1 MTPSTLDINPFLPSN
16 IDDPYPLYDVL
27 RREHPVYRIPD
38 TDFYLVS
45 TWELVTE
52 AVSRTGDFSNNLTG
66 VLVRTPD
73 GSAVTFDMNGGG
85 QAVHVLATADEPDH
99 QHQRKLVL
107 PTLVAKRIRALEP
120 VMTEYT
126 QQLWDNGFDGR
137 RIEWVTSVA
146 DTLPLQMVAT
156 LIGLPAHDVPQL
168 LAWSYDST
176 ELLSGI
182 VTAERLTGV
191 VTSAAE
197 LTGYLYSKFREARAH
212 PVDDLLGDLVRCC
225 DAGELS
231 EDVAVLMLV
240 QLVGAG
246 GESTAGLIANSAR
259 LLAERPEIQ
268 TQLRE
273 DPLLVGAFL
282 EETLRLKSPFRGHH
296 RHVNADTTL
305 GGMTLPAGSHL
316 HTAVGFGEPRPRV
329 VRRTTGDEPRQSQS
343 PSTFRLRQRSTF
355 LCRGRAGSS
364 GSKDRDRSPSRKQC
378 ALHNRFRIPTPLG
391 PQHVRTP
398 PSEFVSRCHRIV
410 SLSCRNCGLS
420 SRSSAFRTDQFP
432 NRMDS

>member
-52 AVSRTGDFSNNLTG
+52 AVSRTEDFSSNLTG

-73 GSAVTFDMNGGG
+73 GSALTFDMDSGG

-120 VMTEYT
+120 TMLEYT

-137 RIEWVTSVA
+137 QIEWVTSVA

-156 LIGLPAHDVPQL
+156 LIGLPAHDLPQL
-168 LAWSYDST
+168 LEWSYDST

-182 VTAERLTGV
+182 VTAERLTDV

-197 LTGYLYSKFREARAH
+197 LTGYLYGKFREARTN

-268 TQLRE
+268 IQLRE
-273 DPLLVGAFL
+273 DPMLLGAFL
-282 EETLRLKSPFRGHH
+282 EETLRLESPFRGHH

-305 GGMTLPAGSHL
+305 GGVALPAGSHL
-316 HTAVGFGEPRPRV
+316 ILLWGSANRDPESFAEPQVMNLDRANLRAHFAFGKGTHFCVGAALARLEAKTAIAVLLENSSHV
-329 VRRTTGDEPRQSQS
+329 SVDSQS
-343 PSTFRLRQRSTF
+343 PPRWVPSMFVRRHQSLH
-355 LCRGRAGSS
+355 LNV
-364 GSKDRDRSPSRKQC
+364 SPHREV
-378 ALHNRFRIPTPLG
+378 TP
-391 PQHVRTP
+391 
-398 PSEFVSRCHRIV
+398 
-410 SLSCRNCGLS
+410 
-420 SRSSAFRTDQFP
+420 
-432 NRMDS
+432 

>member
-16 IDDPYPLYDVL
+16 IDDPYPLYDAL

-52 AVSRTGDFSNNLTG
+52 AVSRTDDFSNNLTG

-282 EETLRLKSPFRGHH
+282 EETLRLESPFRGHH

-305 GGMTLPAGSHL
+305 GGMTLAAGSHL
-316 HTAVGFGEPRPRV
+316 ILLWGSANRDPESFAEPQVMNLDRGNPRAHFAFGKGAHFCVGAALARLEAKIAIAVLLENSAHFTIDSESPPRWVPSMF
-329 VRRTTGDEPRQSQS
+329 VRRHQSLRLAVTG
-343 PSTFRLRQRSTF
+343 
-355 LCRGRAGSS
+355 
-364 GSKDRDRSPSRKQC
+364 
-378 ALHNRFRIPTPLG
+378 
-391 PQHVRTP
+391 
-398 PSEFVSRCHRIV
+398 
-410 SLSCRNCGLS
+410 
-420 SRSSAFRTDQFP
+420 
-432 NRMDS
+432 